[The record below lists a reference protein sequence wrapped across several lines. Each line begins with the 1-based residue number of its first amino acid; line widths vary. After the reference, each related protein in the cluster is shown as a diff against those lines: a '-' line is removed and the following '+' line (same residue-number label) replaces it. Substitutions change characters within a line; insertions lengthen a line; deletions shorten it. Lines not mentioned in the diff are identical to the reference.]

1 MAEELNPL
9 TGLPYDGAATIDTTS
24 GEAKEIN
31 PLTKEAYA
39 EPPKITLGSS
49 TGYDQ
54 SVLMSTDYLDK
65 TRDIDKFAK
74 YNVPRGQLLDW
85 EEIRAMNQS
94 TADKWGNGIA
104 KAGVTTIGAVA
115 ENTLGII
122 FGLGEL
128 AFGSGDYYDNTI
140 GKTVDKTNEWMRE
153 NMPNYLTSEEQNMS
167 TFEKLGTANFWADT
181 VANGLGYSIGSIAT
195 MYVTGGLG
203 PISGLARAGKAA
215 LGASRTAALYNASK
229 AIVNGTKLGTQL
241 AKGASFGAKFAR
253 HGQVLETGLMMSLA
267 EGSVEARET
276 KNTVRENLI
285 SAYVERNGLDSKSD
299 IPAAELKAI
308 EETASAA
315 GNANFAANLAV
326 LTPTN
331 LLMFGRGMTGYKAA
345 MKANRDVVYDA
356 AAKKAVSKFANN
368 KTWQN
373 VLERMKAVGKNGVE
387 ESIQE
392 GSQFLSG
399 QTSESYFTERHT
411 NNGHGDMAGS
421 LSDAWSK
428 TIGSQEGLESM
439 LVGFI
444 TGSIMGGGQSIVN
457 KEYSSRVKNAQMI
470 ADVINGGF
478 LDNSKNQVINAS
490 AMSAAT
496 KQMQAALE
504 SGDIKAYKD
513 AQYKLLS
520 YNALAALEN
529 GSFDVFIE
537 KYEDTKSLDDAEFAK
552 LFNITDKDGNALDL
566 EKTLDK
572 TKNKIVDDHIK
583 KLRNFESV
591 YNNVTDRFALP
602 ERVTGLP
609 RLLQN
614 KEARETADKVY
625 NDRKVLQT
633 MLILNGA
640 EVASKTQRMFD
651 MEAKMKEI
659 VDKNSLAGVAGINI
673 DMESVLQDF
682 SKSRKDPGT
691 RDAAEEGKDFD
702 GTKRETELRE
712 RFVQAYRSLQTV
724 DPLAAQEFGELV
736 KDYVSLSSE
745 INQALDSYNKLASDP
760 YAQAAFVK
768 ETEAKEKAKIAAEQ
782 TKAANEAIEKAET
795 AEEITDQLPNLKEGT
810 PERAAAVKKAK
821 ELQKKQD
828 AKRAKY
834 LKIGNSLQETLDKL
848 ESIDT
853 KDMSSLEIAALKDAI
868 GITKK
873 RLEAAKNGDLEVT
886 PPTEEPSQPDGPLK
900 DDTQEA
906 YKDNPVDGYTE
917 DGRTF
922 QINGAT
928 YYNNFPDPLD
938 AIKRD
943 YDTDEVFAVVL
954 EDEDGNTHTFRAPEA
969 LVDMIAWNI
978 IQGELVRME
987 GQPTLEDK
995 NSQFYDDVNDAIKKK
1010 NEKILKNRPVDETD
1024 SSLRLEIYS
1033 LKIDQRAAIENRD
1046 MYRAALYAAG
1056 ATKEDLKNDPQLKE
1070 YSKTIRSLGQQI
1082 ASRKRILKLRA
1093 QDLALTTDEFIMAQ
1107 GQAADKV
1114 KEAQELANLVDN
1126 QIKEAEEKIEFLKSE
1141 RQRYIE
1147 GRDMDSAEA
1156 AAYDLKKETE
1166 RLQELQ
1172 ADKRE
1177 AAALLKLEQNNLN
1190 SLTNEKDD
1198 QSTEDGQQDEQPA
1211 APTVEQQESE
1221 RQDQDRVEST
1231 EEERASIAEQ
1241 REEALNSII
1250 GITKISNGKETTV
1263 YQIQKPIKGERPAGL
1278 KDYPTE
1284 QEIIDEI
1291 NKFYDNKLAD
1301 LEGTEES
1308 AGTDEQLVEKQVV
1321 DKKEIDDA
1329 SKPVVSS
1336 GPASTGFITGKE
1348 AEDLIG
1354 PAPAPEMPP
1363 ITENEPTFG
1372 ESLYQAAVPPE
1383 EGTTPGESVSIPM
1396 KAAFSDPSANNP
1408 ANNKSYIEVVD
1419 GSPRS
1424 VGDELENRQMLDT
1437 LQVGDVVEFE
1447 IIENDFFVENHKG
1460 KPTEMEYLPIYYKK
1474 DGVIVGK
1481 LQRSTSQE
1489 KIDLVNK
1496 LREGKKVTS
1505 TISEIIAPNFNNA
1518 KTREGTPYYYDPR
1531 ESLGDNPTLVF
1542 STVTDGEFQ
1551 QFTTGQEGAGFID
1564 LSDKDASNVYPGAV
1578 LFYVPS
1584 SQRPGSEHT
1593 VALASTANLNQDAQ
1607 DAVIEALQNKD
1618 VNRASQIVANSTSI
1632 ELEGQKLAPTFLH
1645 FGEFNNETGPYLVYR
1660 SPVNRSERLV
1670 QISLDDFNKA
1680 MLGKPFRIGFV
1691 ELDGE
1696 NFVPVKNVKAEEHD
1710 FMRENFVSDFKNFLK
1725 AKKYH
1730 VDRELGNSTEPY
1742 SSPVYP
1748 NNTYST
1754 YKEYLFS
1761 AQEIGQARP
1770 GGNGYNAILTTDLV
1784 RTSSGLFHNPVISFS
1799 AEKTDTLNYK
1809 DVAERVKFA
1818 STETS
1823 QAMQGMIDEMGI
1835 SPFADQTPREDFNN
1849 DCKI

>member
-9 TGLPYDGAATIDTTS
+9 TGLPYNGAATIDTTS

-39 EPPKITLGSS
+39 EPPKISLGSS

-128 AFGSGDYYDNTI
+128 VTGGDYYDNSV
-140 GKTVDKTNEWMRE
+140 GRTVDKTNEWMRE

-203 PISGLARAGKAA
+203 PISGLARAGKAV

-229 AIVNGTKLGTQL
+229 AIVNGTKLGAQL

-285 SAYVERNGLDSKSD
+285 SAYLERNGLDSKSD

-387 ESIQE
+387 ESFQE

-399 QTSESYFTERHT
+399 QASESYFTERHT
-411 NNGHGDMAGS
+411 NNGHGDMANA

-529 GSFDVFIE
+529 GSFDVFIQ

-552 LFNITDKDGNALDL
+552 LFNITDKDGNPLEL
-566 EKTLDK
+566 EKTLGK
-572 TKNKIVDDHIK
+572 TKNQIVDNHIK

-609 RLLQN
+609 RLLQS
-614 KEARETADKVY
+614 KDARETADKVY

-682 SKSRKDPGT
+682 SESQKDPGT

-712 RFVQAYRSLQTV
+712 RFIQAYRSLQTV

-828 AKRAKY
+828 AKRDKY

-873 RLEAAKNGDLEVT
+873 RLEAVKNGDLEVT
-886 PPTEEPSQPDGPLK
+886 PPTEEPSEPDRPLK

-906 YKDNPVDGYTE
+906 YKDNPVDGFTE

-978 IQGELVRME
+978 IQGELVKME

-1126 QIKEAEEKIEFLKSE
+1126 QIKEAEERIEFLKSE

-1156 AAYDLKKETE
+1156 VAYDIKKETE

-1211 APTVEQQESE
+1211 TPTAEQQESE

-1231 EEERASIAEQ
+1231 QEE
-1241 REEALNSII
+1241 
-1250 GITKISNGKETTV
+1250 GITVDGVKAIGPRLYEVEYKGNTYTVKMDDYDTANNKITNNKTGNELYGHTPTGRGILSKVIEYEDVLGNTVEET
-1263 YQIQKPIKGERPAGL
+1263 
-1278 KDYPTE
+1278 
-1284 QEIIDEI
+1284 
-1291 NKFYDNKLAD
+1291 
-1301 LEGTEES
+1301 
-1308 AGTDEQLVEKQVV
+1308 GTDEQLVEKQVV

-1354 PAPAPEMPP
+1354 PAPVPEMPP

-1408 ANNKSYIEVVD
+1408 SNNKSYIEVVD

-1531 ESLGDNPTLVF
+1531 ESLGANPTLVF

-1564 LSDKDASNVYPGAV
+1564 LSDKDASNVFPGAV

-1632 ELEGQKLAPTFLH
+1632 ELEGQKLAPSFLH
-1645 FGEFNNETGPYLVYR
+1645 FGEFNTAAGPYLVYR
-1660 SPVNRSERLV
+1660 SPANPTDRLV
-1670 QISLDDFNKA
+1670 RITLDEFNKA
-1680 MLGKPFRIGFV
+1680 VLGKPFKLGFV

-1696 NFVPVKNVKAEEHD
+1696 NFVPAKNVKAEEYD
-1710 FMRENFVSDFKNFLK
+1710 FMKENFVSDFKNFLK
-1725 AKKYH
+1725 DKKYH